1 VRSPAIARTNHE
13 LRQRIA
19 RRGAACGAVR
29 HSLAPSLR
37 IVDDRPMARV
47 LIVDDDPDIRA
58 LVTYRLS
65 ASGYEVI
72 SAGDG
77 EAGLAAAREHV
88 PDLVLA
94 DWMMPRLTGVE
105 MCTRMRADPAIAGIP
120 VILLTARA
128 DDVATR
134 TGWDAGIDEY
144 ITKPFSPRELAARVE
159 EILSRKA

>member
-1 VRSPAIARTNHE
+1 VARANHE

-19 RRGAACGAVR
+19 RRGAACIAVR
-29 HSLAPSLR
+29 HALAQRPR
-37 IVDDRPMARV
+37 ILDDRPVARV

-58 LVTYRLS
+58 LVTYRLV

-77 EAGLAAAREHV
+77 EAGLAAAREHA

-120 VILLTARA
+120 VVLLTART
-128 DDVATR
+128 DDVAMR
-134 TGWDAGIDEY
+134 AGWDAGIDEY
-144 ITKPFSPRELAARVE
+144 LTKPFSPRELAARVE
-159 EILSRKA
+159 EILSRSA

>member
-1 VRSPAIARTNHE
+1 MHRG
-13 LRQRIA
+13 A
-19 RRGAACGAVR
+19 RRA
-29 HSLAPSLR
+29 R
-37 IVDDRPMARV
+37 ILDDRPVARV

-58 LVTYRLS
+58 LVTYRLV

-77 EAGLAAAREHV
+77 EAGLAAAREHA

-120 VILLTARA
+120 VVLLTART
-128 DDVATR
+128 DDVAMR

-144 ITKPFSPRELAARVE
+144 LTKPFSPRELAARVD
-159 EILSRKA
+159 EILSRSA

>member
-1 VRSPAIARTNHE
+1 VRRA
-13 LRQRIA
+13 LA
-19 RRGAACGAVR
+19 RR
-29 HSLAPSLR
+29 SR
-37 IVDDRPMARV
+37 IIDDRPVARV

-77 EAGLAAAREHV
+77 EAGLAAAREHA

-120 VILLTARA
+120 VVLLTART
-128 DDVATR
+128 DDVAMR

-144 ITKPFSPRELAARVE
+144 LTKPFSPRELAARVE
-159 EILSRKA
+159 EILSRSA

>member
-1 VRSPAIARTNHE
+1 VR
-13 LRQRIA
+13 Q
-19 RRGAACGAVR
+19 
-29 HSLAPSLR
+29 SLAPTVR

-58 LVTYRLS
+58 LVIYRLS

-120 VILLTARA
+120 VVLLTART
-128 DDVATR
+128 DDIAMR
-134 TGWDAGIDEY
+134 TGWEAGIDEY

-159 EILSRKA
+159 EILSRTA

>member
-1 VRSPAIARTNHE
+1 M
-13 LRQRIA
+13 
-19 RRGAACGAVR
+19 
-29 HSLAPSLR
+29 
-37 IVDDRPMARV
+37 IVPMARV

-72 SAGDG
+72 SARDG

-105 MCTRMRADPAIAGIP
+105 MCSRMRADPAIAGIP
-120 VILLTARA
+120 VVLLTART
-128 DDVATR
+128 DDVAMK

-144 ITKPFSPRELAARVE
+144 ITKPFSPRELARRVE
-159 EILSRKA
+159 EILSRSA

>member
-1 VRSPAIARTNHE
+1 VRSPAIARANHE

-19 RRGAACGAVR
+19 TRGAARGAVR
-29 HSLAPSLR
+29 QSLAPSPR

-120 VILLTARA
+120 VILLTART
-128 DDVATR
+128 DDVAMR

>member
-1 VRSPAIARTNHE
+1 MIA
-13 LRQRIA
+13 
-19 RRGAACGAVR
+19 
-29 HSLAPSLR
+29 SMP
-37 IVDDRPMARV
+37 RV

-72 SAGDG
+72 SAVDG

-105 MCTRMRADPAIAGIP
+105 MCTRMRADPAIADIP
-120 VILLTARA
+120 VILLTART
-128 DDVATR
+128 DDVAMR
-134 TGWDAGIDEY
+134 SGWDAGIVEY
-144 ITKPFSPRELAARVE
+144 ITKPFSPRELATRVE
-159 EILSRKA
+159 EILSRNA

>member
-1 VRSPAIARTNHE
+1 M
-13 LRQRIA
+13 
-19 RRGAACGAVR
+19 
-29 HSLAPSLR
+29 
-37 IVDDRPMARV
+37 VDDRDVARARV

-77 EAGLAAAREHV
+77 EAGLAAAREHA

-94 DWMMPRLTGVE
+94 DMMMPRLTGVE
-105 MCTRMRADPAIAGIP
+105 MCTRMRAEPAIAAIP
-120 VILLTARA
+120 VVLLTART
-128 DDVATR
+128 DDVAMR
-134 TGWDAGIDEY
+134 SGSEAGIDEY

-159 EILSRKA
+159 EILSRGA

>member
-1 VRSPAIARTNHE
+1 MIA
-13 LRQRIA
+13 
-19 RRGAACGAVR
+19 
-29 HSLAPSLR
+29 SMP
-37 IVDDRPMARV
+37 RV

-72 SAGDG
+72 SAVDG

-105 MCTRMRADPAIAGIP
+105 MCTRMRADPAIADIP
-120 VILLTARA
+120 VILLTART
-128 DDVATR
+128 DDVAMR
-134 TGWDAGIDEY
+134 SGWDAGIVEY
-144 ITKPFSPRELAARVE
+144 ITKPFSPRELATRVE
-159 EILSRKA
+159 EILSRNV

>member
-1 VRSPAIARTNHE
+1 VRRA
-13 LRQRIA
+13 LA
-19 RRGAACGAVR
+19 RR
-29 HSLAPSLR
+29 PR
-37 IVDDRPMARV
+37 IIDDRPVARV

-77 EAGLAAAREHV
+77 EAGLAAAREHA

-120 VILLTARA
+120 VVLLTART
-128 DDVATR
+128 DDVAMR

-144 ITKPFSPRELAARVE
+144 LTKPFSPRELAARVE
-159 EILSRKA
+159 EILSRSA

>member
-1 VRSPAIARTNHE
+1 MA
-13 LRQRIA
+13 
-19 RRGAACGAVR
+19 RGAAR
-29 HSLAPSLR
+29 WRPLAPR
-37 IVDDRPMARV
+37 RAIVDDRPMARV

-58 LVTYRLS
+58 LVTYRLT

-72 SAGDG
+72 SAADG

-120 VILLTARA
+120 VVLLTART
-128 DDVATR
+128 DDVAMR
-134 TGWDAGIDEY
+134 SGWNAGIDEY
-144 ITKPFSPRELAARVE
+144 ITKPFSPRELASRVE
-159 EILSRKA
+159 EILSRNA

>member
-1 VRSPAIARTNHE
+1 
-13 LRQRIA
+13 
-19 RRGAACGAVR
+19 VR
-29 HSLAPSLR
+29 HPLAPSPR